1 MASLWEMTGRS
12 KKKDDEL
19 TSLPAQFPASAPLS
33 MQKKYYDKYVSSG
46 FATDFLE
53 GKGIKVAP
61 EYGADSF
68 SQYLE
73 IRGIDYKA
81 YGGKVQ
87 PRKAAGSSETQ

>member
-12 KKKDDEL
+12 KKKDDEP
-19 TSLPAQFPASAPLS
+19 TSLPAQYPASAPLS
-33 MQKKYYDKYVSSG
+33 MQKKYYDKYISSG
-46 FATDFLE
+46 FATSFLE

-61 EYGADSF
+61 EYEANSF

-73 IRGIDYKA
+73 MRGIEYKA

-87 PRKAAGSSETQ
+87 PRKAAGSSETR